1 MAGVGN
7 PLNGQ
12 NVNYVAVAR
21 LADRCV
27 VAHASHGAHVDQG
40 GVRAVLDPPQM
51 RTVEANKHYNFE
63 TSGSAWHLESDGSAW
78 IYVAITATN
87 YPLRHAAGLLRDLRA
102 TFASKAE
109 AGLNC
114 RGEGALN
121 APMSGK
127 FQRLC
132 SQYDDLSNVDSLHA
146 TLAKVENV
154 KIVMQDSIELALQN
168 CVSLEAIDQKAD
180 ELQSQAGMFKT
191 RAKKLRSQMWWKK
204 CKMQMLIAFIVISIL
219 GVIIVVICAY
229 TGQFDKK
236 KKKKKDK

>member
-1 MAGVGN
+1 
-7 PLNGQ
+7 
-12 NVNYVAVAR
+12 
-21 LADRCV
+21 
-27 VAHASHGAHVDQG
+27 
-40 GVRAVLDPPQM
+40 
-51 RTVEANKHYNFE
+51 
-63 TSGSAWHLESDGSAW
+63 
-78 IYVAITATN
+78 
-87 YPLRHAAGLLRDLRA
+87 
-102 TFASKAE
+102 
-109 AGLNC
+109 
-114 RGEGALN
+114 
-121 APMSGK
+121 MSGK

-236 KKKKKDK
+236 KKKIR